1 MLIVD
6 EPTRGIDIAA
16 KADVHRLL
24 QELAAGGMAVI
35 VVSSDLP
42 EVLAVSDRVIVLR
55 EGVMTAE
62 LSRRQ
67 ATQHTVMEAA
77 AA

>member
-1 MLIVD
+1 
-6 EPTRGIDIAA
+6 
-16 KADVHRLL
+16 
-24 QELAAGGMAVI
+24 MAII

-55 EGVMTAE
+55 EGVMTAD
-62 LSRRQ
+62 LSRQQ